1 MPAATCKASKII
13 GTELGEKRQ
22 MTYQIKISTSSK
34 PDLHFLLAVLSFTEK
49 TLTDNMELQ
58 EEENGYSIAV
68 EEIDDDQL
76 EIFTGEESDST
87 DESTLT

>member
-1 MPAATCKASKII
+1 
-13 GTELGEKRQ
+13 

-34 PDLHFLLAVLSFTEK
+34 PVLHFLLAVLSFAEK

-76 EIFTGEESDST
+76 KIFTGEESDSS
-87 DESTLT
+87 DESPLT

>member
-1 MPAATCKASKII
+1 
-13 GTELGEKRQ
+13 

-34 PDLHFLLAVLSFTEK
+34 PVLHFLLAVLSFAEK

-76 EIFTGEESDST
+76 KIFTGEESDST
-87 DESTLT
+87 DESPLT

>member
-1 MPAATCKASKII
+1 
-13 GTELGEKRQ
+13 

-34 PDLHFLLAVLSFTEK
+34 PVLHFLLAVLSFAEK

-58 EEENGYSIAV
+58 EEENGYSIAG

-76 EIFTGEESDST
+76 KIFTGEESDST

>member
-1 MPAATCKASKII
+1 M
-13 GTELGEKRQ
+13 ELGEKRQ

-34 PDLHFLLAVLSFTEK
+34 PVLHFLLAVLSFAEK

-76 EIFTGEESDST
+76 KIFTGEESDST
-87 DESTLT
+87 DESPLT

>member
-1 MPAATCKASKII
+1 
-13 GTELGEKRQ
+13 

-34 PDLHFLLAVLSFTEK
+34 PVLHFLLAVLSFAEK

-76 EIFTGEESDST
+76 KIFTGEESDST